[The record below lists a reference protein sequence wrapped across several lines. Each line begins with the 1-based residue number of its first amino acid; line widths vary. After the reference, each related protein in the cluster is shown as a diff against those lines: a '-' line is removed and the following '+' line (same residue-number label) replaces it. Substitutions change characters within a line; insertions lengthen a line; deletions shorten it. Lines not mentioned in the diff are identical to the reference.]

1 MQSYGKKRYL
11 CGRNEFRDMKAT
23 KILSFLLFVA
33 MAGHAQDDVAFVA
46 DRPGY
51 VWGAEVLAHHKLAW
65 ENGLLFENTAE
76 ARTLMLNSTIL
87 RYGIFENAELRVG
100 ADFLM
105 KDQGFG
111 FQGFGISP
119 LTVGLKIN
127 CYEGEGLIPS
137 VGVLAE
143 FQSPHVGSKELRPS
157 HIAPHCYLLMEEIL
171 SDRFSFCWNA
181 GLEWDGESATPTTF
195 LGLGVWFFPI
205 EELGSFVETNNYLH
219 PDGNQYLTE
228 FGLTWMPSNK
238 VQLALSAGLDF
249 GDLERVNNV
258 CFDISWMIN

>member
-1 MQSYGKKRYL
+1 
-11 CGRNEFRDMKAT
+11 MKAT
-23 KILSFLLFVA
+23 KFLFFLLFLTMTV
-33 MAGHAQDDVAFVA
+33 HAQDEVEFVT

-65 ENGLLFENTAE
+65 ENGLCFENTAD
-76 ARTLMLNSTIL
+76 ANTLTLNSTIL
-87 RYGIFENAELRVG
+87 RYGIFENVELRVG
-100 ADFLM
+100 TDFLM
-105 KDQGFG
+105 TDQGFG
-111 FQGFGISP
+111 FQGIGISP
-119 LTVGLKIN
+119 LTLGVKMM
-127 CYEGEGLIPS
+127 CYEGEGYLPS

-143 FQSPHVGSKELRPS
+143 FQSPHVGSKELLPS

-228 FGLTWMPSNK
+228 FVLLWEPLQRKT
-238 VQLALSAGLDF
+238 
-249 GDLERVNNV
+249 
-258 CFDISWMIN
+258 